1 MSATALTEAELKRID
16 ELFHRVRYAKLVGI
30 EIDEVSRG
38 FVKMH
43 LDARD
48 ELRQVNDVLHGGS
61 VASLIDTAAAFA
73 VITLLDDGQSAT
85 TSDLTIH
92 YLRPLATG
100 RVSAEAR
107 VLRPGRRLLVVT
119 VEVFGDS
126 RSLAATA
133 VTTYIRL
140 TQEKTR

>member
-1 MSATALTEAELKRID
+1 MIATGLTESEGRRIH
-16 ELFHRVRYAKLVGI
+16 ELFDRVRYAKLLGI
-30 EIDEVSRG
+30 EIDEVSHG

-73 VITLLDDGQSAT
+73 VITLLDKAQSAT

-92 YLRPLATG
+92 YLRPLASG
-100 RVSAEAR
+100 RVSAEAK
-107 VLRPGRRLLVVT
+107 VIRPGRRLLVVT
-119 VEVFGDS
+119 VEVFGEAG
-126 RSLAATA
+126 SLAATA

-140 TQEKTR
+140 P

>member
-1 MSATALTEAELKRID
+1 MSATALTEAELQRIH
-16 ELFHRVRYAKLVGI
+16 ELFLRVRYAKLVGI

-126 RSLAATA
+126 GSLAATA

-140 TQEKTR
+140 TQEKTH

>member
-1 MSATALTEAELKRID
+1 MIATGLTEAELQRIH
-16 ELFHRVRYAKLVGI
+16 ELFNRVRYAKLLGI
-30 EIDEVSRG
+30 EIDEVSHG

-73 VITLLDDGQSAT
+73 VITLLDKAQSAT

-92 YLRPLATG
+92 YLRPLASG
-100 RVSAEAR
+100 RVSAEAK
-107 VLRPGRRLLVVT
+107 VIRPGRRLLVVT
-119 VEVFGDS
+119 VEVFGEAG
-126 RSLAATA
+126 SLAATA

-140 TQEKTR
+140 P